1 MTEGIGVAVI
11 GAGMAGRAH
20 AHGYRSAGTVFSAGL
35 PPVRLVSVADINE
48 ELAADTARRYG
59 FERSDSSWQAIV
71 KAADIDVVSV
81 VVANHLHREI
91 VEELAAAGK
100 HVLCEKPLAPTS
112 ADAQAMIDA
121 VEAAGVVARVGFTF
135 RRTPGIAAAREQI
148 QSGELGRP
156 LYINAQYWT
165 DYGRDPQAPMSW
177 RYRGGPGS
185 GALADLGSHLADTA
199 EFLLGPVESVTG
211 AALTTV
217 IGERPKPL
225 GHVVG
230 HAHVEVSD
238 EREPVDNDD
247 WASFSV
253 RFAGGATGDLSV
265 SRIAFGHPNTLKFE
279 VFCERGAVAFDV
291 SRAGELQVAT
301 TGGFGQVNGFRR
313 VIVGVGHPYI
323 AGGLAMDATGIGT
336 GHNDSFV
343 YQARAFLDEVAG
355 RDELPRNASFAD
367 GRHALLLEEAV
378 LATATQ
384 NSPTP
389 VTA

>member
-1 MTEGIGVAVI
+1 MSSDIGVAVI

-59 FERSDSSWQAIV
+59 FARSDPSWQAIV
-71 KAADIDVVSV
+71 KADDIDVVSV
-81 VVANHLHREI
+81 VVANHLHRE
-91 VEELAAAGK
+91 VVTELAAAGK

-135 RRTPGIAAAREQI
+135 RRTPGIAAARQQI
-148 QSGELGRP
+148 ESGALGRP

-165 DYGRDPQAPMSW
+165 DYGSDPQAPISW
-177 RYRGGPGS
+177 RYRGGQGS

-199 EFLLGPVESVTG
+199 EFLLGPIESVTG

-217 IGERPKPL
+217 IGERPLPL
-225 GHVVG
+225 GHVIG
-230 HAHVEVSD
+230 HAHVEVSE
-238 EREPVDNDD
+238 EREPVENDD

-253 RFAGGATGDLSV
+253 RFANGATGDLSV

-291 SRAGELQVAT
+291 SRAGEFEIVSSAVP
-301 TGGFGQVNGFRR
+301 GQVNGFRR
-313 VIVGVGHPYI
+313 VIVGVDHPYI

-355 RDELPRNASFAD
+355 RDELPRNASFTD
-367 GRHALLLEEAV
+367 GLHALLLEEAV
-378 LATATQ
+378 VRAATQ

>member
-1 MTEGIGVAVI
+1 MSRDIGVAVI

-20 AHGYRSAGTVFSAGL
+20 AHGYRSAGTVFSASL

-59 FERSDSSWQAIV
+59 FERSDTSWQAVV
-71 KAADIDVVSV
+71 KADDIDVVSV

-112 ADAQAMIDA
+112 TDAQAMLDA

-135 RRTPGIAAAREQI
+135 RRTPGIAATRQQI
-148 QSGELGRP
+148 ESGALGRP
-156 LYINAQYWT
+156 LYVNAQYWT
-165 DYGRDPQAPMSW
+165 DYGSDPQAPMSW

-199 EFLLGPVESVTG
+199 EFLLGPVESVNG

-217 IGERPKPL
+217 IGERPLPL

-238 EREPVDNDD
+238 RREPVENDD

-253 RFAGGATGDLSV
+253 RFANGATGDLSV
-265 SRIAFGHPNTLKFE
+265 SRIASGHPNTLKFE

-301 TGGFGQVNGFRR
+301 GADGFRR
-313 VIVGVGHPYI
+313 VIVGVDHPYI

-343 YQARAFLDEVAG
+343 YQARAFLDEVTG

-367 GRHALLLEEAV
+367 GLHALLLEEAV
-378 LATATQ
+378 VRAATQ
-384 NSPTP
+384 DVRIP
-389 VTA
+389 VTV

>member
-1 MTEGIGVAVI
+1 MSRDIGVAVI

-59 FERSDSSWQAIV
+59 FERSDTSWQAVV
-71 KAADIDVVSV
+71 KADDIDVVSV

-112 ADAQAMIDA
+112 TDARAMLDA

-135 RRTPGIAAAREQI
+135 RRTPGIAAARQQI
-148 QSGELGRP
+148 ESGALGRP

-165 DYGRDPQAPMSW
+165 DYGSDPQAPMSW

-217 IGERPKPL
+217 IGERPLPL

-238 EREPVDNDD
+238 RREPVENDD

-253 RFAGGATGDLSV
+253 RFANGATGDLSV
-265 SRIAFGHPNTLKFE
+265 SRIASGHPNTLKFE

-291 SRAGELQVAT
+291 SRAGEFQVAT
-301 TGGFGQVNGFRR
+301 GAGGFRR
-313 VIVGVGHPYI
+313 VIVGVDHPYI

-343 YQARAFLDEVAG
+343 YQARAFLDEAAG

-367 GRHALLLEEAV
+367 GLHALLLEEAV
-378 LATATQ
+378 VQAAAQ
-384 NSPTP
+384 DVRIP
-389 VTA
+389 VTV

>member
-1 MTEGIGVAVI
+1 MSNDIGVAVI

-59 FERSDSSWQAIV
+59 FERSDASWQAIV
-71 KAADIDVVSV
+71 KADDIDVVSV
-81 VVANHLHREI
+81 VVANHLHRE
-91 VEELAAAGK
+91 VVTELAAAGK

-112 ADAQAMIDA
+112 ADAEAMIDA

-135 RRTPGIAAAREQI
+135 RRTPGIAAARQQI
-148 QSGELGRP
+148 ESGELGRS

-165 DYGRDPQAPMSW
+165 DYGSDPQAPMSW

-199 EFLLGPVESVTG
+199 EFLLGPIEAVTG

-238 EREPVDNDD
+238 EREPVENDD

-253 RFAGGATGDLSV
+253 RFANGATGDLSV
-265 SRIAFGHPNTLKFE
+265 SRIAYGHPNTLKFE
-279 VFCERGAVAFDV
+279 VFCERGAVVFDV
-291 SRAGELQVAT
+291 SRAGEFQVAQGT
-301 TGGFGQVNGFRR
+301 PGFRR
-313 VIVGVGHPYI
+313 LIVGVEHPYI

-367 GRHALLLEEAV
+367 GLHALLVEEAV
-378 LATATQ
+378 VRTATQ
-384 NSPTP
+384 NTPTP

>member
-1 MTEGIGVAVI
+1 MTEDIGVAVI

-48 ELAADTARRYG
+48 ELAVDAARRYG
-59 FERSDSSWQAIV
+59 FARSDSSWQAIV
-71 KAADIDVVSV
+71 KADDIDVVSV

-100 HVLCEKPLAPTS
+100 HVLCEKPLAPSS
-112 ADAQAMIDA
+112 ADAQAMVDA
-121 VEAAGVVARVGFTF
+121 VDAAGVVARVGFTF
-135 RRTPGIAAAREQI
+135 RRTPGIAAARELI
-148 QSGELGRP
+148 ASGELGRP
-156 LYINAQYWT
+156 LYANAQYWT
-165 DYGRDPQAPMSW
+165 DYGSDPQAPMSW

-199 EFLLGPVESVTG
+199 EFVLGPVESVTG

-238 EREPVDNDD
+238 ERESVENDD

-291 SRAGELQVAT
+291 SRAGEFQVAH
-301 TGGFGQVNGFRR
+301 GGPGFRR
-313 VIVGVGHPYI
+313 VIVGVDHPYI

-343 YQARAFLDEVAG
+343 YQARAFLDEVVG

-367 GRHALLLEEAV
+367 GLHALLLEEAV
-378 LATATQ
+378 VRTAAQ